1 MNNNSTVETAIG
13 AAVILI
19 AAIFFVYAYQTSGK
33 AEGAGGYSVSAEFD
47 NAAGVNTG
55 TDVRLAG
62 IKIGTVTKQMLNP
75 ENYQAVITMAI
86 DPKIPLSDD
95 TTAKITSEGLLGSN
109 FIAIE
114 PGGSDVRLTEG
125 GRIAYTQGAVD
136 IWSLISQAMFDSKSK
151 TEETSTGGTTTPPTG
166 EESTPPDGEPA
177 PETAPQ

>member
-33 AEGAGGYSVSAEFD
+33 AEGAGGYSVTAEFD
-47 NAAGVNTG
+47 NVAGINTG
-55 TDVRLAG
+55 TDIRLAG
-62 IKIGTVTKQMLNP
+62 IKIGTVTGQVLNP

-86 DPKIPLSDD
+86 DPKISLSDD
-95 TTAKITSEGLLGSN
+95 TTAKVTSEGLLGSN
-109 FIAIE
+109 FIALE
-114 PGGSDVRLTEG
+114 PGGSETKLTEG

-151 TEETSTGGTTTPPTG
+151 SEETSTEGGTPPAGEEKTPPET
-166 EESTPPDGEPA
+166 EPA

>member
-19 AAIFFVYAYQTSGK
+19 AAIFFVYAYQASGK
-33 AEGAGGYSVSAEFD
+33 ADGAGGYSVTAEFD

-62 IKIGTVTKQMLNP
+62 IKVGTVTSQVLNP
-75 ENYQAVITMAI
+75 ENYQAVITMTI
-86 DPKIPLSDD
+86 DPKLSLSDD

-114 PGGSDVRLTEG
+114 PGGSDTKLAEG

-136 IWSLISQAMFDSKSK
+136 IWSLISQAMFDNKSKS
-151 TEETSTGGTTTPPTG
+151 EETSPEAGTPPAKEETTPG
-166 EESTPPDGEPA
+166 VEPA

>member
-1 MNNNSTVETAIG
+1 MNNNTTVETAIG

-33 AEGAGGYSVSAEFD
+33 AEGAGGFTVTAEFD

-62 IKIGTVTKQMLNP
+62 IKVGTVTAETLNP

-86 DPKIPLSDD
+86 DPKISLSDD

-136 IWSLISQAMFDSKSK
+136 IWSLISKAMFDKSK
-151 TEETSTGGTTTPPTG
+151 TEEPAPEAGKPPAG
-166 EESTPPDGEPA
+166 DGDAPSGGEPA

>member
-33 AEGAGGYSVSAEFD
+33 AEGAGGYSVTAEFD

-55 TDVRLAG
+55 TDIRLAG
-62 IKIGTVTKQMLNP
+62 IKIGTVTGQVLNP

-86 DPKIPLSDD
+86 DPKISLSDD

-114 PGGSDVRLTEG
+114 PGGSDTRLTEG

-151 TEETSTGGTTTPPTG
+151 SEETSTEGGTPPAA
-166 EESTPPDGEPA
+166 EEKAPPEGEPA
-177 PETAPQ
+177 TETAPQ